1 MEKLVIVSKTRPGV
15 DSVSDH
21 ELLITKFRLKLKNI
35 GKTTRPLSKMKATGE
50 VKGKPL
56 RYSCFGNPMDSMKRQ
71 KDRMLKDELP
81 QSIGA

>member
-21 ELLITKFRLKLKNI
+21 ELLITKFRLKLNI